1 MPFLQGGGCHIGD
14 KGFLRAYLV
23 LENCGVASVEQEL
36 LEGNCVII
44 TLVML
49 YLHCTDME
57 VEQRPSVVNSPTFDE
72 EQLQTEVITAVWSVQ
87 HSKIWS

>member
-1 MPFLQGGGCHIGD
+1 MDAILGT
-14 KGFLRAYLV
+14 RASSEPIVV

-44 TLVML
+44 ILVML

-57 VEQRPSVVNSPTFDE
+57 VERRPSVVNSPTLDE
-72 EQLQTEVITAVWSVQ
+72 EQLQTDESLGNHCCVVCTTL
-87 HSKIWS
+87 